1 MSDRKMY
8 LKFYDS
14 VGEFFEGTHRVSA
27 EQFEDKLKGM
37 NKLLALRFAT
47 QEDSFFGNH
56 EELYQKW
63 KRHDVKKE
71 AGMMSG
77 VLSEINTADFEEQ
90 KWEFKQRL
98 EEGDVIDVNRYLDG
112 HERFWSGVRR
122 TMRTKQVVRVYFNI
136 GGNCKRKETELAV
149 SGALAVTLTEV
160 LESMGI
166 GVELWAC
173 AFSTGVGHM
182 RDEKCKCVD
191 GGTLIKLKGSD
202 EFSDL
207 GIINYMCG
215 NAKVFRN
222 QMLISLC
229 QLAEDNGI
237 ECDSGLGRHREA
249 SASDIGLTDD
259 EDKNAIFVPSFY
271 EVEDAKVWLKNMFT
285 NLNETLGKTKKK
297 ED

>member
-14 VGEFFEGTHRVSA
+14 VGEFFEGTHRVSK
-27 EQFEDKLKGM
+27 EQFDDKLNGM
-37 NKLLALRFAT
+37 NKLLAVKCAT
-47 QEDSFFGNH
+47 HENSFNGNH

-63 KRHDVKKE
+63 KRHDVKNE
-71 AGMMSG
+71 AGIMSG
-77 VLSEINTADFEEQ
+77 VMSEINTADFEEQ
-90 KWEFKQRL
+90 KWEFRQRL

-112 HERFWSGVRR
+112 HERFCSGVRR
-122 TMRTKQVVRVYFNI
+122 TMRTKQVVRIYFNI
-136 GGNCKRKETELAV
+136 GGNCNRRETELAV

-173 AFSTGVGHM
+173 AFSTGVGWT
-182 RDEKCKCVD
+182 RKDNEISDC
-191 GGTLIKLKGSD
+191 GTLIKLKGSD

-222 QMLISLC
+222 QMFISWC

-237 ECDSGLGRHREA
+237 ECDRSLGSHREA

-259 EDKNAIFVPSFY
+259 EDNNAIFVPSFY
-271 EVEDAKVWLKNMFT
+271 KVEDAKVWLKNMFT
-285 NLNETLGKTKKK
+285 NLKETLGKTKKK
-297 ED
+297 EED